1 MADEKAS
8 VEDIAPGAI
17 ARAADI
23 TDGIAARIHRPV
35 LLDECVDLLLPAGR
49 RPDPVIVD
57 CTLGLAGHSL
67 AFCEAAPAA
76 RLIGIDRDKEALEL
90 AARRL
95 SAHADR
101 FTPVHAS
108 FARFAAVLDELGI
121 DEVDGAFLDLGLS
134 SLQID
139 EKDRGFAYSAD
150 GPLDMRMDAAQ
161 PLTAADVLASYSV
174 DGLTRV
180 FRDYGQERWARR
192 IAQAIAEQRQREPL
206 EHASQLVDLI
216 DRAVPRRNRPAG
228 NPAKRVFQALRIE
241 VNGELDELRSVLPQI
256 ALRLAVGG
264 RIVVESYHS
273 LEDRITKRFF
283 ARGSRVDMPRGMPQ
297 IPEGLRPYF
306 RDVSHGAV
314 KAGRDEIAGNP
325 RSGSVRLRAIELTL
339 PLPPAVRNEM
349 LRDIELAEQGKEKRR

>member
-23 TDGIAARIHRPV
+23 TDSIAARIHRPV
-35 LLDECVDLLLPAGR
+35 LLAECVNLLLPAEHR
-49 RPDPVIVD
+49 TDPLIVD
-57 CTLGLAGHSL
+57 CTLGLAGHAL
-67 AFCEAAPAA
+67 AFCEATPGV
-76 RLIGIDRDKEALEL
+76 RLIGIDRDQEALEL
-90 AARRL
+90 ATRRL
-95 SAHADR
+95 WTHANR

-108 FARFAAVLDELGI
+108 FRQFDMVLDKLGV

-139 EKDRGFAYSAD
+139 EKDRGFSYCAD
-150 GPLDMRMDAAQ
+150 GPLDMRMDVTQ
-161 PLTAADVLASYSV
+161 SLTAADILASYSV
-174 DGLTRV
+174 ENLTQI
-180 FRDYGQERWARR
+180 FRDYGQERWASR

-206 EHASQLVDLI
+206 RHAAQLVNLV
-216 DRAVPRRNRPAG
+216 DRVVPRRNRGAG

-273 LEDRITKRFF
+273 LEDRIIKRFF
-283 ARGSRVDMPRGMPQ
+283 ARGSRVDMPHGMPQ

-314 KAGRDEIAGNP
+314 KASKDEIARNP
-325 RSGSVRLRAIELTL
+325 RSGSVRLRAVELTL

-349 LRDIELAEQGKEKRR
+349 LHDIKLAEQGKEKRR